1 MIKFLLI
8 FALFFVSPQL
18 ISATYYDRLLAR
30 GLGEYWLKLIHFEQ
44 NYFLPSSS
52 RADRTDFFF
61 YREGPSDPEKE
72 LNETIAA
79 FQTGLPLVGEKGLH
93 PQCAYPERLKLIKNL
108 YITDLKEVDC
118 AQFRAWK
125 KNYQPHEI
133 SLMFKQPLSKNTAN
147 FLGEVFLKI
156 KTDKNTEYACY
167 FNIVENVKNYY
178 LPKQVQRLV
187 GLNSLEIKI
196 EDYDTFVKNQVNY
209 LSSDFYE
216 YQLKLSPEEMDRIIN
231 HIWELQNSHTFNY
244 YMVSENRSFFTA
256 SLLQVG
262 KDHWDLVKNNK
273 FYFTPRDLI
282 RNLTIYQDE
291 VEKTKYY
298 SFTTKNEVALEKRFP
313 EKSHKN
319 QKIEFTSAFAQNHPI
334 VGFGYQAG
342 YHGILSSGQGHL
354 DHSNLDFLKINM
366 TYDTVVKKYKV
377 PEISIFDYAYLYPI
391 TKGNFG
397 WSQKGAIKKDCVEDI
412 YLSFKSRNRL
422 YYGMGVTFKLGGTFS
437 FFSGLEYQRS
447 SYTKKHD
454 RLGPWGEW
462 LMVFDSFSNGKI
474 FLRQKIISSFLENL
488 KDSYYVENEA
498 SVSASILENYEVFLR
513 NTVVTKTGGFNL
525 GQYQIML
532 GVGKYF

>member
-1 MIKFLLI
+1 MIKFLLL

-44 NYFLPSSS
+44 NYYLPSSS

-61 YREGPSDPEKE
+61 YREGPADPEKE

-118 AQFRAWK
+118 KQFISWK
-125 KNYQPHEI
+125 KNYQPREI
-133 SLMFKQPLSKNTAN
+133 SLIFKQPLPKSTAN
-147 FLGEVFLKI
+147 FLGEVFVKI
-156 KTDKNTEYACY
+156 KTDGNKEYACY
-167 FNIVENVKNYY
+167 FNIVENAKNYY
-178 LPKQVQRLV
+178 LPKQVQRLI

-196 EDYDTFVKNQVNY
+196 DDYDTFVKNQANY
-209 LSSDFYE
+209 ISSDFFE
-216 YQLKLSPEEMDRIIN
+216 YSLKLSPEEMDRIIN
-231 HIWELQNSHTFNY
+231 HIWELQNNHTFNY
-244 YMVSENRSFFTA
+244 YQISENSSFFTA

-262 KDHWDLVKNNK
+262 KDHWNLVKNNK

-282 RNLTIYQDE
+282 RNLNLYQDD
-291 VEKTKYY
+291 VEKTKSY
-298 SFTTKNEVALEKRFP
+298 STTTKNEATLEKKLP

-319 QKIEFTSAFAQNHPI
+319 QKFEFTSAFAQNHPI
-334 VGFGYQAG
+334 IGLGYQTG
-342 YHGILSSGQGHL
+342 YHGMLSSGQGYS
-354 DHSNLDFLKINM
+354 DYGNLDFFKINI

-377 PEISIFDYAYLYPI
+377 PEISIFDFTYLYPI
-391 TKGNFG
+391 TKGDFG
-397 WSQKGAIKKDCVEDI
+397 WSRKGAVKKDYVEDI
-412 YLSFKSRNRL
+412 DLTFKSRNRF
-422 YYGMGVTFKLGGTFS
+422 YYGIGITFKLWGTFS

-462 LMVFDSFSNGKI
+462 MISFDSFSNGKI
-474 FLRQKIISSFLENL
+474 LFRQKIISSFLEDLN
-488 KDSYYVENEA
+488 DSYYVENEA
-498 SVSASILENYEVFLR
+498 SVSASILENYEVFLK
-513 NTVVTKTGGFNL
+513 NMIVTKTGGLTL

-532 GVGKYF
+532 GLGKYF